1 MKVID
6 NDQNFKPG
14 AKILGSNLNV
24 DDIQFIFMDVTT
36 GDYYDLKTKSRFPF
50 SIDSM
55 AIVTNSELI
64 TVTVTIDSTPV
75 TGLFEKEITNAMHDY
90 EATAQNIVAV
100 GSRVELNIV
109 NTSDL
114 TSQLSGNIKITR
126 L

>member
-36 GDYYDLKTKSRFPF
+36 GDYYDLKTKARFAF

-64 TVTVTIDSTPV
+64 TVTVTIDSDPV
-75 TGLFEKEITNAMHDY
+75 TGLFEKEINNTMHDY

>member
-1 MKVID
+1 MKVVD
-6 NDQNFKPG
+6 NDQHFTPG
-14 AKILGSNLNV
+14 TKILGSNLNV

-36 GDYYDLKTKSRFPF
+36 GDYYDLKTKARFAF

-55 AIVTNSELI
+55 AIVTYSELI
-64 TVTVTIDSTPV
+64 TVTVTIDSDPV
-75 TGLFEKEITNAMHDY
+75 TGLFEKEINSNMHDY
-90 EATAQNIVAV
+90 EAIAQNIVAV

>member
-1 MKVID
+1 M
-6 NDQNFKPG
+6 
-14 AKILGSNLNV
+14 